1 MRAVI
6 FLGDSLQSPLVVR
19 GTEHA
24 WVANSWVNRLA
35 GQLEVH
41 SRLGLRE
48 ADRQSRLEWRRR
60 RGGGLA
66 RTHARTQNTGRAD
79 ETLLRASRL
88 LIHDKADDIIIIILY
103 PLE

>member
-6 FLGDSLQSPLVVR
+6 FLGDSSQSPLVVK

-24 WVANSWVNRLA
+24 WVGNSWVNRLA

-41 SRLGLRE
+41 SRVELRE
-48 ADRQSRLEWRRR
+48 AGSQGC
-60 RGGGLA
+60 GGDSVVYVEDWQHW
-66 RTHARTQNTGRAD
+66 HARHAPRTLNTGRRAD

-88 LIHDKADDIIIIILY
+88 ISSSY
-103 PLE
+103 TR